1 MTTVTITFLE
11 DYIVALGA
19 PHISVP
25 LNRKTIKLEIL
36 SVLKPHL
43 FVVPGPSPA
52 LFGHEVDQG
61 ILVLGETLGVHVTAL
76 VTLPAVTDDPGHG
89 APVHD
94 LRTKAADC
102 VLTEL
107 FRTRAERGIT
117 LDIPLGTQQMFLLAL
132 L

>member
-36 SVLKPHL
+36 PILKSHL
-43 FVVPGPSPA
+43 FVVPGPTPA

-94 LRTKAADC
+94 LRAEAANG
-102 VLTEL
+102 V
-107 FRTRAERGIT
+107 
-117 LDIPLGTQQMFLLAL
+117 
-132 L
+132 